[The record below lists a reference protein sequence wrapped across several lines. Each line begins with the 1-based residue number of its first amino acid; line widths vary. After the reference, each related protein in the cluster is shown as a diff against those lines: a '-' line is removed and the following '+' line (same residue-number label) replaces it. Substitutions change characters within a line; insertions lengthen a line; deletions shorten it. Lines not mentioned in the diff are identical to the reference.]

1 MSTIFAP
8 LTLKGL
14 CSVYVIRI
22 SGNESLKCLNALGVK
37 KLLTPQKATLCK
49 LKDKD
54 NQILDEA
61 LVIYFKAPH
70 SFTGED
76 VVEINLHCSNYIISK
91 VFSILSSVEN
101 VRMAERGEFS
111 KRAFLNNK
119 IDLMQAESIVDLINA
134 ETEMQHKLAI
144 NQLQGKNSNFYNTLR
159 QKIVEILALLE
170 AFIDFPEED
179 IPQDMQDEILAKIS
193 NIKIEI
199 QNNLNDDNVGEKI
212 RDGFHISIIGE
223 PNAGKSTLLNYLSK
237 RDIAIVSDIAGTTRD
252 IIEVSLNISG
262 IPVILYDTAG
272 IRETEDII
280 EKEGVK
286 RAIRNANTADIKI
299 LVIDSNN
306 LKIDKNIIDLI
317 DKNTIILLNKID
329 LLNNKNIDKNIFKD
343 AEILEISL
351 KDKINLDKFLD
362 ILKNKLKSIVSP
374 NINTTITNERY
385 RNELEKALEYLEF
398 FNFDLPIEINT
409 ENIRMSAD
417 CIGRITG
424 KINSDEILD
433 NIFSKFCIG
442 K

>member
-37 KLLTPQKATLCK
+37 KLLTPQRATLCK

-91 VFSILSSVEN
+91 AFSILSSVEN

-144 NQLQGKNSNFYNTLR
+144 NQLQGKNSNFYNNLR

-179 IPQDMQDEILAKIS
+179 IPQDIQDEILAKIS
-193 NIKIEI
+193 NIKAEI
-199 QNNLNDDNVGEKI
+199 QQNLNDNNVGEKI

-223 PNAGKSTLLNYLSK
+223 PNAGKSTLIKLILKEEEPTSGRIIINGKDTTFLKPNRVPYLRRSMGVVFQDFRLLQDKTVYDNVAYAMYIVRATPRHIRRQVPMVLSLVGLSGKAKMYPNELSGGEQQRVALARALVNNPSMLIADEPTGNLDPDTAWDIMNLLN
-237 RDIAIVSDIAGTTRD
+237 DINMRGTTVVVATHAKDIVDKMKKRVIHIRKGEIIRD
-252 IIEVSLNISG
+252 DKKG
-262 IPVILYDTAG
+262 GYDC
-272 IRETEDII
+272 
-280 EKEGVK
+280 
-286 RAIRNANTADIKI
+286 
-299 LVIDSNN
+299 
-306 LKIDKNIIDLI
+306 
-317 DKNTIILLNKID
+317 
-329 LLNNKNIDKNIFKD
+329 
-343 AEILEISL
+343 EI
-351 KDKINLDKFLD
+351 
-362 ILKNKLKSIVSP
+362 
-374 NINTTITNERY
+374 
-385 RNELEKALEYLEF
+385 
-398 FNFDLPIEINT
+398 
-409 ENIRMSAD
+409 
-417 CIGRITG
+417 
-424 KINSDEILD
+424 
-433 NIFSKFCIG
+433 
-442 K
+442 